1 MTQLATDEEVGIGA
15 APALMGDAEVGLP
28 PTGDL
33 PTPPSDSNEKIGP
46 TNYGRFAAARIAQAR
61 FKAQAAG
68 NDLSNPEQLA
78 IMDAYRQAAG
88 LPTLSN
94 VDSFKEAQQHIARHQ
109 SDVLNLARST
119 SAAFERQAVDL
130 VSEAVDKINPGWG
143 TRTRADIA
151 AMNPF
156 DADRISGKA
165 GGIVA
170 SMPLLLAGGGPA
182 KLAALFGLES
192 MTEGLATSTDTG
204 ITGLK
209 KWGGSA
215 AQGAVTAASLLIG
228 GKLSEWITKGLAG
241 KIPELQRLLTTGATT
256 EAADVITRQ
265 AALVGIRMPWNVSL
279 LVAGQLGNNL
289 IAAQSTDPNRKWHDH
304 LGETAFLGVA
314 MEIGGGVAGIPGGIK
329 ATRTARAIEVGPR
342 PEDIGP
348 TVYTPPAGRVSEA
361 PPDQAVS
368 AASTD
373 YPAGRLPTILTEHPA
388 STMTG
393 GPSIS
398 NFAIQGSAGTAEHPE
413 VVYID
418 PVFPRVLD
426 IGTKPVDI
434 HSFIAVH
441 ETVERQLLDSGNTY
455 ENIAHARAEAAEH
468 AAVQR
473 AGVDPIAYEKALA
486 PYEAKAQKKS
496 LADAPADLDRRPYL
510 ERPAALPRPKS
521 ITTSEANLNRTP
533 DGRESAIPHA
543 TYETADQMS
552 PPNGRMFGP
561 DLTENAGENLW
572 IRPSTDPMNEK
583 RVLLVQFSTNLINKD
598 RPRTTADDYYDKL
611 YSNRPGYSRP
621 SDFWELPQ
629 WIGVAAHNLPNSD
642 VYVVR
647 DLAEAAKFLDSAKY
661 GQVAFSALDVNSPLI
676 QKLLETYKGKVA
688 IGGYTDMAPF
698 KGGETITGPVLV
710 RKTDG
715 TVFRGK
721 THGEIYAE
729 HKAELS
735 PADLR
740 DADLF
745 ETSTGRVVGSD
756 EAGVI
761 AEKTR
766 QTSMPGLG
774 PLIAE
779 NLRPASISNVTV
791 YDGMADWI
799 KSQGGT
805 FKDGTDYRHFRDTE
819 TQPRLQLS
827 SGCLH
832 HCGFCS
838 MPRTIVKTTPEGV
851 QQQIKS
857 FGDLNYRLVYLN
869 DKTFGQA
876 DNYPDLVKI
885 NKQLQEQNP
894 KFEGFII
901 QTTASQMLK
910 FSPEFLA
917 KSGIKY
923 VELGVESYNDPILKP
938 LHKPANETIIDKATD
953 VIRKAGMKLIPNI
966 IVGIPDETPETYAK
980 TQDYLKRNIDV
991 ISHVNVNNLA
1001 AYAGTELTA
1010 KIGKT
1015 EARDVDQNVTARSFH
1030 KDPALHQAAYEEFTK
1045 IGQTA
1050 LEQPSPPSTRPEPG
1064 LLQQLHRD
1072 VQGGVPAEKLL
1083 NTLGAEDVRAMGR
1096 AAVDTIRS
1104 AAEDA
1109 QRTFAAGTRG
1119 EGARATEAAVR
1130 QGEGRAARQ
1139 RDIRQQAFGK
1149 AKDGFDKYTRVN
1161 GQAAADEFM
1170 DRINRGER
1178 QADPSLQGLADSLD
1192 ADRRATVVRMKNL
1205 GVGAGEKFDENWFG
1219 RQWTNSEQARQFF
1232 LSRRPLTGPKTFLKG
1247 RTLESVAE
1255 GRAAGLELTTDN
1267 PVEMHLWKMDEM
1279 EKYIEGVNSLKQ
1291 LESLHFAERIKS
1303 GSVVPRDWQRIH
1315 DQIGLYKAKN
1325 PVTGEQE
1332 TGSFY
1337 APEKVATVINNHL
1350 SPGLMNK
1357 AWFRT
1362 YMSAANWQNQF
1373 QLGLSS
1379 FHLFTTSANAMMS
1392 QFALGLREGFRGGKQ
1407 ILHGDVVGGAENI
1420 GRGLVSAVTSPL
1432 APVFAARRG
1441 HEGLAEWRSPGTE
1454 SPLTQRIVSLMADAN
1469 ARAQSDPFYRTH
1481 LTDKMMSAFRQGN
1494 VLGGLGR
1501 ALFLPIELPTRA
1513 IMDYVVPHLKFG
1525 ASMDLIAME
1534 LRNNPGISNEA
1545 LLAKTR
1551 SAWDSADN
1559 RMGQLVYN
1567 NLYWNQTTKHIAMA
1581 MVRSVGWNLGTF
1593 RELVGGT
1600 YDLAKMPVDLFRG
1613 KPVDLTN
1620 RAAYTL
1626 ALPMVHAA
1634 IGSFLNYVFTG
1645 EGPQDLKDCMFPRTG
1660 EKDEHGNPQR
1670 VSLWTYM
1677 KDVYHYGID
1686 WKGTLAGKLHP
1697 MVQGLY
1703 SMVTNKDFYG
1713 EKIRNED
1720 DPFMQQV
1727 KQSVVAAAKSFEPL
1741 SSRNVRRGLEMG
1753 ETPAQLSRT
1762 AIGLTPAPL
1771 AINQS
1776 PAEQRA
1782 SEIIREKIP
1791 VGARTHKEVEK
1802 THLKHDLARKFA
1814 AGDTDA
1820 IPAAL
1825 QADQIS
1831 KDDAKAILKE
1841 SRQKPLQVQVSRLDA
1856 KEALQ
1861 VWMKATPEERASIR
1875 VQLLKHLSGMKG
1887 HATIAERKEMI
1898 EQYRLAGVL

>member
-15 APALMGDAEVGLP
+15 DPALMGDAEVGLP

-33 PTPPSDSNEKIGP
+33 PTPPSDSDEKIGP

-61 FKAQAAG
+61 FKAQAQG

-94 VDSFKEAQQHIARHQ
+94 VDSFKEAQQYIARHQ

-119 SAAFERQAVDL
+119 SAAFERFGVDK
-130 VSEAVDKINPGWG
+130 VSEIVDKLSPGWG
-143 TRTRADIA
+143 TEMRQNIA
-151 AMNPF
+151 ATNPF
-156 DADRISGKA
+156 DPDRLSGKA

-170 SMPLLLAGGGPA
+170 SLPMLLAGGGA
-182 KLAALFGLES
+182 TKLAAVFGLDA
-192 MTEGLATSTDTG
+192 MTEALATSTDTG
-204 ITGLK
+204 VTGTK
-209 KWGGSA
+209 KWLGSA
-215 AQGAVTAASLLIG
+215 AQGATTATTLYLG
-228 GKLSEWITKGLAG
+228 GKLSEWAVKGLAG
-241 KIPELQRLLTTGATT
+241 RIPELQRLLTAGATDT
-256 EAADVITRQ
+256 AATVVARQ
-265 AALVGIRMPWNVSL
+265 AAIAGITLPPT
-279 LVAGQLGNNL
+279 VASMIAGKIGDNL
-289 IAAQSTDPNRKWHDH
+289 IAAQSIDPNREWHDG
-304 LGETAFLGVA
+304 LDETGYMAAVMVA
-314 MEIGGGVAGIPGGIK
+314 GQAVAGIPGGIK
-329 ATRTARAIEVGPR
+329 GARTARGIEAGPR
-342 PEDIGP
+342 PGDIGP
-348 TVYTPPAGRVSEA
+348 TVYTPPAGRVSEVPLDASVTAA
-361 PPDQAVS
+361 P
-368 AASTD
+368 TD

-398 NFAIQGSAGTAEHPE
+398 NIAIQGTAGTAEHPE

-418 PVFPRVLD
+418 KGLPRVLD

-434 HSFIAVH
+434 HSFVAVH
-441 ETVERQLLDSGNTY
+441 ETTERKLLDAGQNY
-455 ENIAHARAEAAEH
+455 EEAHPQAQAAEH
-468 AAVQR
+468 AALQR
-473 AGVDPIAYEKALA
+473 AGIDPIAYEKALE
-486 PYEAKAQKKS
+486 PYEKIAQGRKLS
-496 LADAPADLDRRPYL
+496 ESPGDLDMRPY
-510 ERPAALPRPKS
+510 RNLPKDRDRPKS
-521 ITTSEANLNRTP
+521 IVTTEGNINNTP
-533 DGRESAIPHA
+533 EGRELAIPHA
-543 TYETADQMS
+543 YYVTADRMS
-552 PPNGRMFGP
+552 PAGAKEFGSAFI
-561 DLTENAGENLW
+561 ENAGDNLWVRPSAEASNAKRTLLIHISDALTRTEPPTAGDSRVVDFKEPPEWIGRAAENL
-572 IRPSTDPMNEK
+572 PD
-583 RVLLVQFSTNLINKD
+583 
-598 RPRTTADDYYDKL
+598 
-611 YSNRPGYSRP
+611 
-621 SDFWELPQ
+621 
-629 WIGVAAHNLPNSD
+629 SD

-647 DLAEAAKFLDSAKY
+647 NPEEVAKFLDQAKY
-661 GQVAFSALDVNSPLI
+661 EKVAFSASEKDSPII
-676 QKLLETYKGKVA
+676 QKVLEGYKGKA
-688 IGGYTDMAPF
+688 SIIGTPTDTLP
-698 KGGETITGPVLV
+698 
-710 RKTDG
+710 
-715 TVFRGK
+715 FRGK
-721 THGEIYAE
+721 PDRTVHQDTDAW
-729 HKAELS
+729 
-735 PADLR
+735 LR
-740 DADLF
+740 
-745 ETSTGRVVGSD
+745 
-756 EAGVI
+756 
-761 AEKTR
+761 
-766 QTSMPGLG
+766 
-774 PLIAE
+774 
-779 NLRPASISNVTV
+779 
-791 YDGMADWI
+791 
-799 KSQGGT
+799 SQGQT
-805 FKDGTDYRHFRDTE
+805 PKDGTDFRHFRDTAPPVD
-819 TQPRLQLS
+819 T
-827 SGCLH
+827 
-832 HCGFCS
+832 
-838 MPRTIVKTTPEGV
+838 
-851 QQQIKS
+851 
-857 FGDLNYRLVYLN
+857 
-869 DKTFGQA
+869 GQG
-876 DNYPDLVKI
+876 PD
-885 NKQLQEQNP
+885 
-894 KFEGFII
+894 
-901 QTTASQMLK
+901 
-910 FSPEFLA
+910 
-917 KSGIKY
+917 
-923 VELGVESYNDPILKP
+923 
-938 LHKPANETIIDKATD
+938 
-953 VIRKAGMKLIPNI
+953 
-966 IVGIPDETPETYAK
+966 
-980 TQDYLKRNIDV
+980 
-991 ISHVNVNNLA
+991 
-1001 AYAGTELTA
+1001 
-1010 KIGKT
+1010 
-1015 EARDVDQNVTARSFH
+1015 
-1030 KDPALHQAAYEEFTK
+1030 
-1045 IGQTA
+1045 
-1050 LEQPSPPSTRPEPG
+1050 PG
-1064 LLQQLHRD
+1064 LLARLHSD
-1072 VQGGVPAEKLL
+1072 ETGAIPAERLL

-1130 QGEGRAARQ
+1130 QGEGRAARR

-1149 AKDGFDKYTRVN
+1149 AKEGMDKYARVN
-1161 GQAAADEFM
+1161 GQKAVD
-1170 DRINRGER
+1170 DYSDLINQGKK
-1178 QADPSLQGLADSLD
+1178 QTDPSLQGIADAQD
-1192 ADRRATVVRMKNL
+1192 ADRRDLVARMKAL
-1205 GVGAGEKFDENWFG
+1205 GTGAAEKFEDNWAG
-1219 RQWTNSEQARQFF
+1219 RQWKDQDRARQFF
-1232 LSRRPLTGPKTFLKG
+1232 ASRRPLTGPKTFLKG
-1247 RTLESVAE
+1247 RTLESIAE
-1255 GRAAGLELTTDN
+1255 GRAMGLELITDN
-1267 PVEMHLWKMDEM
+1267 PLEMWMFKADEM

-1291 LESLHFAERIKS
+1291 LEAQHFAERIKS
-1303 GSVVPRDWQRIH
+1303 GDAVPRDWQRIH

-1379 FHLFTTSANAMMS
+1379 FHLFTTAANAVMS
-1392 QFALGLREGFRGGKQ
+1392 QFALGLREGFQGGKQ

-1432 APVFAARRG
+1432 APVFTALRG

-1454 SPLTQRIVSLMADAN
+1454 SPLTQRIVNLMADAN

-1481 LTDKMMSAFRQGN
+1481 ITDKMMSAFRQGN
-1494 VLGGLGR
+1494 ILGGLGR
-1501 ALFLPIELPTRA
+1501 ALFLPIEVPTRA
-1513 IMDYVVPHLKFG
+1513 IMDYVVPHFKFG

-1534 LRNNPGISNEA
+1534 LRNNPGISHEA

-1600 YDLAKMPVDLFRG
+1600 YDLAKMSADLLRG

-1634 IGSFLNYVFTG
+1634 IGAFLNYVFTG

-1677 KDVYHYGID
+1677 KDVYHYGTD

-1782 SEIIREKIP
+1782 SEIIREKTP
-1791 VGARTHKEVEK
+1791 VGARTREEVER

-1820 IPAAL
+1820 IPSAL

-1841 SRQKPLQVQVSRLDA
+1841 SRQKPLQVQIGRLDA

-1898 EQYRLAGVL
+1898 EQYRLAGVLQ